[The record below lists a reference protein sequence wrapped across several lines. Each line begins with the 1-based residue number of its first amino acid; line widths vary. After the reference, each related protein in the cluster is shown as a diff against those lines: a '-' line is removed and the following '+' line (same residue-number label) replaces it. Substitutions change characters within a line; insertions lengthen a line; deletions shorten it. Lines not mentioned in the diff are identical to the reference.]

1 MEKSTNKILEGDNR
15 SICVGK
21 NTECF
26 VKLILKTQ
34 ELSNEIYDAI
44 ENIYGEV
51 TTDKYYDEGFSEH
64 FSNIFQELEKYIG
77 ISVWESVSLKEN
89 VSDTQ
94 IKI

>member
-1 MEKSTNKILEGDNR
+1 MI
-15 SICVGK
+15 
-21 NTECF
+21 
-26 VKLILKTQ
+26 KTQ

-51 TTDKYYDEGFSEH
+51 TTDKYYDESFSEH